1 MNYDEVDIPSS
12 YLLIEENYPVIQLAY
27 CYCRL
32 LIGTTERCL
41 FFNPASNNEIQQIGK
56 QNRKSLGKYGI
67 TFFPTCLNYDYV
79 IYSARPNLHLWKCG
93 SDGNVIETV
102 ILKELMKKNV
112 PFIQIQKS
120 QHTLPPNNV
129 QLSLLKLYCDRYL
142 ISWNETSLL
151 IIDPIEK
158 KIIGCCWNF
167 DNIIDLTTCKD
178 EIFLLLRDR
187 NLIRIANYP
196 ENVEVNIDIQEE
208 SLIASIKTP
217 FKQFEDSWK
226 KLSVFPIR
234 KEKFFLQSNQLFQW
248 HPKSKNFP
256 RNVAESIKSIE
267 STEAINE
274 KYDRKFNMDENDK
287 LQNEMISSAENIYE
301 TGNENSSLKTDKIN
315 EESDLK
321 SLPINESSSCVKTQ
335 DVNIKDKFLENIQNN
350 QITSTEKTDEN
361 LNNTDKL
368 SNESNNSD
376 QSNSQ
381 DKKNL
386 DLVNNR
392 EPLSLEEILF
402 RYKNYHKENRD
413 RSDLCETSDISNS
426 NITDNISTEKENEIK
441 DKSLNINKANN
452 CLSFTETGEIITQEE
467 NENKNQEQLTS
478 MNEEISINTDFKSNL
493 ELKIENCEFNRKIQ
507 NFENNSCIK
516 KFDEESK
523 HCNNSDSVEMLHL
536 SDNKKDLKS
545 NVVTNRILLD
555 YKDIWIQ
562 DKTPDLLVSLAAC
575 NQYLYCIDINRK
587 VWYSSLSQFSFSW
600 VKTTKEANQIAV
612 PLNGNVVSV
621 LNKGTAYIAL
631 FSPKERNLSSA
642 NWRIV
647 AENISYIAID
657 DSSIWYI
664 NNNGELYVQQYAL
677 LYQSNFKSTHISCE
691 YHLAEVTSQSGN
703 VCVLTTT
710 GKILYRTGITV
721 YKTEGSGWKEIRLME
736 NMIVKTCA
744 LGCKDLLWIID
755 NHCKVWFHPNISKVV
770 TSETN
775 CKWWQI
781 DMSDLLFQDNN
792 QMRMIKDLASS
803 SMLCMLSSSNIP
815 WNGKTSNLH
824 SYITTNE
831 KGVWYYELPSKTI
844 FSNRKE
850 IIGHHWKKI
859 PLGTTEISYNL
870 KYISAESSTSEKGG
884 IWGLLKNNDILHF
897 SNETEK
903 PLILKPPDLRDKISC
918 LTSAPEAL
926 WILTSLGKIFII
938 NEIFCTN
945 LEEINWKKL
954 DLSQLANIH
963 LVHITCGKNTV
974 WACDNE
980 GICYFRAGP
989 LTLSSVRTLNQAW
1002 IPVDLNAEHE
1012 MKAFV
1017 QVYIL
1022 NIYFY
1027 LSGGIWGLL
1036 KNNDILHFSN
1046 ETEKPLI
1053 LKPPDL
1059 RDKISCLTSA
1069 PEALWILTSLGKIF
1083 IINEIFC
1090 TNLEEIN
1097 WKKLDLSQLANIH
1110 LVHITCGKNT
1120 VWACD
1125 NEGICYFRAGPLTLS
1140 SVRTLNQAW
1149 IPVDLNAEHE
1159 MKAFVQGNS
1168 YHQTRTTSHSVKQ
1181 ICITKIY
1188 AGQNYFMIWAIDKK
1202 HNIYVREGIFLDLPI
1217 GTGWVYV
1224 KGIQAKQL
1232 CITNNFVYAVT
1243 LNDSIYCRIG
1253 ITDKNYIGDYWKK
1266 IPGSAVSLSANSD
1279 GRLYAI
1285 GLDEALYQHEMHV
1298 IKQSSSA
1305 KFKSV
1310 STVVE
1315 KVQEEDWEF
1324 I

>member
-1 MNYDEVDIPSS
+1 MNYDEVDISSS
-12 YLLIEENYPVIQLAY
+12 YLLIEENYSVIQLAY
-27 CYCRL
+27 SYCRL

-67 TFFPTCLNYDYV
+67 TFFPTCLSYDYV

-93 SDGNVIETV
+93 FDGNVIETV

-112 PFIQIQKS
+112 PFIQVQKS
-120 QHTLPPNNV
+120 QPTLPPNNV
-129 QLSLLKLYCDRYL
+129 QLGLLKLYCDRYL
-142 ISWNETSLL
+142 ISWNETSLI

-196 ENVEVNIDIQEE
+196 ENVEVNIDTQEE
-208 SLIASIKTP
+208 SLIASIKNP

-248 HPKSKNFP
+248 YPKSKNFP
-256 RNVAESIKSIE
+256 RNVAENIKSIE

-274 KYDRKFNMDENDK
+274 KYDRKFNMEENDK

-321 SLPINESSSCVKTQ
+321 SLPDSSSGVKTP
-335 DVNIKDKFLENIQNN
+335 DVNVKDKFLENIQNN

-361 LNNTDKL
+361 LNNNNKL
-368 SNESNNSD
+368 SDESNNSD
-376 QSNSQ
+376 QSKSQ
-381 DKKNL
+381 VKKNL
-386 DLVNNR
+386 DLVNDR

-402 RYKNYHKENRD
+402 RYKNYHKENRHT
-413 RSDLCETSDISNS
+413 SDLCETSVISNS

-467 NENKNQEQLTS
+467 NENKKQEQLTS

-507 NFENNSCIK
+507 NFENDSCIK
-516 KFDEESK
+516 KSDEESK

-536 SDNKKDLKS
+536 SDNEKDLKS

-562 DKTPDLLVSLAAC
+562 DKTPELLVSLAAC

-600 VKTTKEANQIAV
+600 IKTTKEANQIAV
-612 PLNGNVVSV
+612 PLNGNVVSI

-657 DSSIWYI
+657 DNSIWYI

-691 YHLAEVTSQSGN
+691 YCLAQVTSQSGN
-703 VCVLTTT
+703 VCVLTAT

-736 NMIVKTCA
+736 NMIVKTCV
-744 LGCKDLLWIID
+744 LGSKDLLWITD

-781 DMSDLLFQDNN
+781 DMSDLLFQDDN

-831 KGVWYYELPSKTI
+831 KGVWYCELPSKTI

-859 PLGTTEISYNL
+859 HLGTTEISYNL

-897 SNETEK
+897 SNKTEK
-903 PLILKPPDLRDKISC
+903 PLILQPPDLHDKINC
-918 LTSAPEAL
+918 LTSAPEVL
-926 WILTSLGKIFII
+926 WTLTSLGKIFII
-938 NEIFCTN
+938 NEISCTN

-963 LVHITCGKNTV
+963 LVHITCGKN
-974 WACDNE
+974 A
-980 GICYFRAGP
+980 
-989 LTLSSVRTLNQAW
+989 
-1002 IPVDLNAEHE
+1002 
-1012 MKAFV
+1012 
-1017 QVYIL
+1017 
-1022 NIYFY
+1022 
-1027 LSGGIWGLL
+1027 
-1036 KNNDILHFSN
+1036 
-1046 ETEKPLI
+1046 
-1053 LKPPDL
+1053 
-1059 RDKISCLTSA
+1059 
-1069 PEALWILTSLGKIF
+1069 
-1083 IINEIFC
+1083 
-1090 TNLEEIN
+1090 
-1097 WKKLDLSQLANIH
+1097 
-1110 LVHITCGKNT
+1110 

-1202 HNIYVREGIFLDLPI
+1202 HNIYVREGIFPDLPI

-1232 CITNNFVYAVT
+1232 CITNNFVYALT
-1243 LNDSIYCRIG
+1243 LNNSIYCRIG
-1253 ITDKNYIGDYWKK
+1253 ITDKNYIGDCWKK
-1266 IPGSAVSLSANSD
+1266 IPGSAVSLSANFD
-1279 GRLYAI
+1279 ERLYAI
-1285 GLDEALYQHEMHV
+1285 GLDGALYQHEMHV